1 MENEEAFE
9 GAFEADA
16 QLHARAASSSTGV
29 RTSLN
34 DSIKDTV
41 RLHIHETTPLLSGH
55 GNAEGSEQNAAGQRA
70 GFWKI
75 FRQPHVR

>member
-9 GAFEADA
+9 EAFEADA
-16 QLHARAASSSTGV
+16 QLHARAASSSTGA
-29 RTSLN
+29 RTGSS

-41 RLHIHETTPLLSGH
+41 RLHIHETTPLLSGR
-55 GNAEGSEQNAAGQRA
+55 NAEGSEQNAAGQRA